1 MHCSSREAHAVWYV
15 LVGVVIVVGQCL
27 GPTYWSSDSSY
38 HVELF
43 MYLEVWRLEQVK
55 GVPSSLQPTKKKKKI
70 I

>member
-27 GPTYWSSDSSY
+27 GPTDWSSDSSY

-43 MYLEVWRLEQVK
+43 MYLEVWR
-55 GVPSSLQPTKKKKKI
+55 
-70 I
+70 